1 MSEVREG
8 DVKGAVLAKQYLEDL
23 VPVLIG
29 IDRQDDLL
37 RVEALDLGDGP
48 SLPLKLT
55 DESTQTSY
63 RCSNDPARTP
73 TKCAHGRLP

>member
-1 MSEVREG
+1 MGEVREG

-29 IDRQDDLL
+29 IDRQNDLL

-48 SLPLKLT
+48 SLPIEADGRIYA
-55 DESTQTSY
+55 DE
-63 RCSNDPARTP
+63 
-73 TKCAHGRLP
+73 LPLLE

>member
-1 MSEVREG
+1 M
-8 DVKGAVLAKQYLEDL
+8 
-23 VPVLIG
+23 PVLIG

-55 DESTQTSY
+55 DESTQTS
-63 RCSNDPARTP
+63 
-73 TKCAHGRLP
+73 LPLLE